1 MGEKECHDA
10 PPLVVEEELGLKEET
25 DETMPEYDEIVT
37 IKDRDDNVI
46 GSGRMI
52 WRVTLSK
59 SGQRSWMGDFRP
71 IPGNSFDFDFAS
83 LEQARRV
90 ECQDGATGRILKPI
104 IEDARSFGFRCWF
117 EGVWPPP
124 RVIA

>member
-1 MGEKECHDA
+1 MKEKIE
-10 PPLVVEEELGLKEET
+10 
-25 DETMPEYDEIVT
+25 ETMPAYDEIVT

-52 WRVTLSK
+52 WKAALSK
-59 SGQRSWMGDFRP
+59 SGQARWMGDFRP
-71 IPGNSFDFDFAS
+71 LPGKSFDFDFAS
-83 LEQARRV
+83 LELARMV
-90 ECQDGATGRILKPI
+90 ECEDGASARILKPI

-124 RVIA
+124 RTTA

>member
-1 MGEKECHDA
+1 MKEKI
-10 PPLVVEEELGLKEET
+10 

-46 GSGRMI
+46 GNGRMI

-59 SGQRSWMGDFRP
+59 GGQRSWMGDFRP

-90 ECQDGATGRILKPI
+90 ECEDGATGRILKPI
-104 IEDARSFGFRCWF
+104 IEDARRFGFRCWF

-124 RVIA
+124 RAGA